1 MQTKVKVYTSV
12 ETSAKKFTKKG
23 YYLNSD
29 EVLNCINQSI
39 MFVLYV
45 DNFGGGYNIMHS
57 RSSIQI
63 CRYKNKLNMR
73 NLMGELLVM
82 LVDEKFNDLSVS
94 FEDFERLTN
103 ENLLEK

>member
-12 ETSAKKFTKKG
+12 ETSAKNFTKKG

-45 DNFGGGYNIMHS
+45 NNFGGGYNIMHS
-57 RSSIQI
+57 PNQMEI
-63 CRYKNKLNMR
+63 CEFKGKLKSNYK
-73 NLMGELLVM
+73 GELLVM
-82 LVDEKFNDLSVS
+82 MVDEKFNDLSVS
-94 FEDFERLTN
+94 FDDFERLTN